1 MIRKEKNM
9 KKPKLLKKIIA
20 LLLTLTMAVP
30 CFTFGASA
38 AQSVGADDLPQDY
51 TTMLLLNDLN
61 WDKTYIY
68 ALDENGEEV
77 CGRYPGVELKEKIYD
92 SDNREILLAVLPDGI
107 ESVFFSDGGTERTE
121 NIGYLTNGLYRITD
135 EQNSQQYKYALE
147 EDYGEDNVIWI
158 EAGLGP
164 KVYFYPKN
172 IDGQPYYDEP
182 GIDITSYP
190 KYTFPENTY
199 HGSFYLIRVPEDFK
213 SLKLTVKNG
222 YYGDF
227 FYSSC
232 SSERGS
238 HKFYIDYYS
247 VFEDDL
253 YDLYESCIPCL
264 TDGYFTRFQYG
275 DANLDRRINIVDV
288 TRIQYEL
295 AEIGTPM
302 DQLNKEVSDV
312 TRDDRLN
319 ISDATAIQYYIA
331 DYYYGYA
338 QTGENYIRAENEEMK
353 YIKVYDTNP
362 WDKMF
367 VSAWDADGNLL
378 CGNSPGYAAVPVS
391 RYSQNDKETLI
402 YELYLPK
409 KAVKMV
415 LSNSKGEKTAEINPQ
430 DIPDDVVSRFRVVK
444 YGLFLTGEKDENGN
458 AAHKIKTTDIMI
470 I

>member
-20 LLLTLTMAVP
+20 LLLTLTMAVA

-38 AQSVGADDLPQDY
+38 AQSVGANDLPQDY
-51 TTMLLLNDLN
+51 TTMLLLNDLS

-77 CGRYPGVELKEKIYD
+77 CGRFPGVELKEKIYD

-121 NIGYLTNGLYRITD
+121 NIRYLTNGLYRITE
-135 EQNSQQYKYALE
+135 EQNSQQQYKYTLE

-158 EAGLGP
+158 ADEFGKKTL
-164 KVYFYPKN
+164 FYPKN
-172 IDGQPYYDEP
+172 INDQPYYDEP

-190 KYTFPENTY
+190 KYRFSEESLY
-199 HGSFYLIRVPEDFK
+199 DSFYMVQVPEDFK
-213 SLKLTVKNG
+213 SLKLTVGTG
-222 YYGDF
+222 YYRDI
-227 FYSSC
+227 YTASC
-232 SSERGS
+232 SSKRGS
-238 HKFYIDYYS
+238 HKFVIEYY
-247 VFEDDL
+247 EIMGDEIYELNDL
-253 YDLYESCIPCL
+253 CITCL

-275 DANLDRRINIVDV
+275 DSNLDRRITIGDV

-302 DQLNKEVSDV
+302 TQLNKEVSDV
-312 TRDDRLN
+312 TRDGRLT
-319 ISDATAIQYYIA
+319 IGDATAIQYYIA
-331 DYYYGYA
+331 DYFYGYA

-353 YIKVYDTNP
+353 CIKVYDTNL

-378 CGNSPGYAAVPVS
+378 CGNSPGYAAVD
-391 RYSQNDKETLI
+391 RYPSSECVL
-402 YELYLPK
+402 YEIYLPK

-415 LSNSKGEKTAEINPQ
+415 LSNSKGEKTAEINPRN
-430 DIPDDVVSRFRVVK
+430 IPDDIVNEFHIAK

-458 AAHKIKTTDIMI
+458 AAHEIKLTELMLT
-470 I
+470 